1 MGADDDV
8 YLPSSMRANKAA
20 HPHLHLHLLKRIP
33 FLGTATATRIC
44 YLLSARPNLN
54 ETIAVKLNGLGA
66 SPVKSAPRPY
76 NEPATEPEH
85 AQAQDENDDD
95 YDDYGFDDFDV
106 EEL

>member
-20 HPHLHLHLLKRIP
+20 PAPAPAPAKNNP
-33 FLGTATATRIC
+33 FSVDSDSDED
-44 YLLSARPNLN
+44 LLSAICKTESQRDNSGQT
-54 ETIAVKLNGLGA
+54 EWAGA
-66 SPVKSAPRPY
+66 NPFKSAPRPY
-76 NEPATEPEH
+76 NEPKTEPEH